1 MIETLSPPIS
11 KFAALGLLLT
21 LVLAIAGYVVAPA
34 ARHQAHL
41 DEQITAKRELLG
53 RLTAFHADMPAAG
66 AAARGNAQLM
76 ASEVH
81 LPGETEPIR
90 LANLQAA
97 IRQMAGEAGVR
108 LQSTRTLAPVQRDQL
123 QLVGLQMSL
132 QAPIEALQGLLHRLE
147 VHRPLLVVD
156 GLDVVPATAGGSNAG
171 NGDRLLQVE
180 LRVLAYLSLA
190 KKSGEP

>member
-1 MIETLSPPIS
+1 MI
-11 KFAALGLLLT
+11 
-21 LVLAIAGYVVAPA
+21 APA
-34 ARHQAHL
+34 TRHLSHL

-53 RLTAFHADMPAAG
+53 RLAVFHADMPAAD
-66 AAARGNAQLM
+66 AAARGNTQLM

-90 LANLQAA
+90 LANLQAS

-108 LQSTRTLAPVQRDQL
+108 LQSTRTLPPIQRDQL
-123 QLVGLQMSL
+123 QLAGLQMSL
-132 QAPIEALQGLLHRLE
+132 QAPIEALQVLLHRLE

-156 GLDVVPATAGGSNAG
+156 GLDIVPATVGASDAG
-171 NGDRLLQVE
+171 NGDRLLQVD
-180 LRVLAYLSLA
+180 LRVLAYLNLA